1 MNTLMLTVAVILL
14 LGSAALQII
23 LALAGNRAKR
33 TAPNPEAHALAL
45 RKEVRTV
52 TANVGI
58 LNTRLSDLERQL
70 VELGQRHER
79 LEQPVNQAYEVA
91 VNLARKGA
99 DVEDI
104 MSTCGLSRGEA
115 ELMGRIYQ
123 GGEGASGARRPEVAA
138 RQ

>member
-1 MNTLMLTVAVILL
+1 MILL

-33 TAPNPEAHALAL
+33 TAPNPGPRPGAAQGA
-45 RKEVRTV
+45 R

-58 LNTRLSDLERQL
+58 LNTRLSDLERAGR
-70 VELGQRHER
+70 LGQRHER

-99 DVEDI
+99 DVGT
-104 MSTCGLSRGEA
+104 SCRPAGVRGEA

-123 GGEGASGARRPEVAA
+123 GGEGKPARSVKLPRGCTGTGFLP
-138 RQ
+138 R